1 MNNAVVVVQ
10 PQGNVKNIGDYVQ
23 PVAILQFCDSTPEF
37 IDREQ
42 LSVYQSKNEERTNVI
57 VNGTYLWKSDNWPP
71 SKDINPLFVSMHIFP
86 MAEQKLFSDNN
97 IKYWKEHEPIGCRD
111 ISTLRMFQK
120 RNIDA
125 YFSACAT
132 LTLGEKYAYNGLRKG
147 IIFVDPYIPLPLFED
162 GASFKKIVFSEIF
175 PTLSF
180 FFANRKIVNRLSS
193 IEYFSQYGPKWGHS
207 HYKGIKRLIMR
218 HYHALQFYR
227 LYSQKFSDEFLLDAE
242 YVTHMYRLNSKS
254 KETDKDLCH
263 IAEQLIIKYSK
274 AQIVVT
280 SRIHA
285 ALPCLGLN
293 TPVIFSLSS
302 NMESKNIQFNT
313 PGRFE
318 GIIDFFRVLRIGNHS
333 ISTDDEVL
341 KSHRVITTKTI
352 IKNKNC
358 HEKYMFMLKEK
369 IKSFLQGGGKVS
381 RLYSADQMAA

>member
-37 IDREQ
+37 IDREH

-71 SKDINPLFVSMHIFP
+71 SKDLNPLFVSMHIFP
-86 MAEQKLFSDNN
+86 MAEQKLFSENN

-147 IIFVDPYIPLPLFED
+147 IIFVDPYIPLPLFKD
-162 GASFKKIVFSEIF
+162 GSSFRKIVLAELF
-175 PTLSF
+175 PALSF
-180 FFANRKIVNRLSS
+180 YWTNRSIVNRLSG
-193 IEYFSQYGPKWGHS
+193 IAYFSQYGPKWGHS
-207 HYKGIKRLIMR
+207 HYKGIKKLIMR

-227 LYSQKFSDEFLLDAE
+227 LYSQKFADEFLLDAE
-242 YVTHMYRLNSKS
+242 YITHMYRLNTKS

-369 IKSFLQGGGKVS
+369 IKSFLQGGVK
-381 RLYSADQMAA
+381 